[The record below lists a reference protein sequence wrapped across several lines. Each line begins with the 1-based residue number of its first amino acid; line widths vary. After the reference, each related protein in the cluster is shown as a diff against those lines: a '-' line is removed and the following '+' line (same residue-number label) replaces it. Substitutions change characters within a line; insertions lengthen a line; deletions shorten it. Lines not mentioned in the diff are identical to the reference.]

1 MAEEVAAMHA
11 RIAELDGVLRHTM
24 ARLDAANTAYDTHT
38 AAYRTAMDILN
49 NKYTALEAKSTHTGG
64 NGKVKSIMD
73 CKGFTRITVFKG
85 VGWIKWRNQFMTL
98 ARLAH
103 PRIGHKLLK
112 AAAAHT
118 STIDDVQLF
127 TPADIPYEDAD
138 EFSTDLVST
147 FGFLVEG

>member
-1 MAEEVAAMHA
+1 MAEEVTAMQA
-11 RIAELDGVLRHTM
+11 RIVELDGLVRHTM

-49 NKYTALEAKSTHTGG
+49 NKYAALEAKSTHTGG
-64 NGKVKSIMD
+64 HGKVKSIMD
-73 CKGFTRITVFKG
+73 CKGFPRINVFKG

-103 PRIGHKLLK
+103 PRVGHRMLK
-112 AAAAHT
+112 AAAVNS

-127 TPADIPYEDAD
+127 TPAELVYEEVD
-138 EFSTDLVST
+138 EFSTDIIST
-147 FGFLVEG
+147 LGF